1 MQQEMAVKC
10 FENKETIHVS
20 HKQLKQVVK
29 VLLSP
34 PNDFLSPM
42 GSCNLLSTSLSL
54 RVLWYSGIPR
64 FLATLTFNFFLP
76 PTQYCPVSSFSL
88 WYFCGYSRLGVKNG
102 TLKKIMRQSRP
113 KYTNKSR
120 NLSYRKKPAV
130 SWPEFLRIWLLHM
143 TSFFLVFLSSKSP
156 YHTFN
161 VP

>member
-1 MQQEMAVKC
+1 MISSVPWEAAICSLV
-10 FENKETIHVS
+10 
-20 HKQLKQVVK
+20 
-29 VLLSP
+29 
-34 PNDFLSPM
+34 
-42 GSCNLLSTSLSL
+42 LSL

-64 FLATLTFNFFLP
+64 FLGTLTFNFFLP

-156 YHTFN
+156 YHTLTSLKLGYNSNFELCEN
-161 VP
+161 LRPINICTFYSDFYSP